1 MPNLHTRLK
10 NTRRSR
16 GLSQH
21 QLAAMCGV
29 SQPTVAHWER
39 GGHIPRQKALKVLA
53 ECLDV
58 DIAWLQ
64 SGQDFADTHPAFQHL
79 RIPIQNVP
87 VYEWPKSQEDLKK
100 ARPIRY
106 ITLCAKS
113 SNIFALVANKNTDTE
128 LDKTLVFLRDDKNIG
143 THLCNIDQRLTLS
156 DNPHDYKTT
165 LGRLIY
171 TIKKH

>member
-1 MPNLHTRLK
+1 MPNFHTRLK
-10 NTRRSR
+10 STRRSR

-53 ECLDV
+53 ECLDI

-64 SGQDFADTHPAFQHL
+64 SGQDFADTHPAFKHL
-79 RIPIQNVP
+79 SVPIQHVP
-87 VYEWPKSQEDLKK
+87 VYDWFDAREDLKK
-100 ARPIRY
+100 AHPVRY
-106 ITLCAKS
+106 IALCTKDTD
-113 SNIFALVANKNTDTE
+113 IFAISTDEATNMEANE
-128 LDKTLVFLRDDKNIG
+128 TLVFSQGDESPGK
-143 THLCNIDQRLTLS
+143 HLCNIDQKVVLS
-156 DNPHDYKTT
+156 ENPNDHKASI
-165 LGRLIY
+165 GRLIY